1 MFRIMPHNAPQ
12 NYIVDY
18 VHSITI
24 TYLNR
29 HKNLHG
35 APIPSQE
42 NFPDKQDTLPLVTKK
57 QVMM

>member
-1 MFRIMPHNAPQ
+1 MSHNAPQ
-12 NYIVDY
+12 IYIVDSVY
-18 VHSITI
+18 NI

-42 NFPDKQDTLPLVTKK
+42 NFADKQDTLPLLTKK
-57 QVMM
+57 QVMI

>member
-12 NYIVDY
+12 NYIVY
-18 VHSITI
+18 FVHCNYH
-24 TYLNR
+24 YLNR

-42 NFPDKQDTLPLVTKK
+42 NFADKQDTLPLVTKK

>member
-1 MFRIMPHNAPQ
+1 MSHNAPQ
-12 NYIVDY
+12 NYIVDSDY
-18 VHSITI
+18 SITI
-24 TYLNR
+24 TYLNH

-42 NFPDKQDTLPLVTKK
+42 NFADKQDTLPLLTKK